1 VAPITNQTGPGVGVA
16 LYLDPSERQ
25 HGVTSDRL
33 IARDTTAP
41 AGSLVERVAGRI
53 GMLAGFDNWKDEA
66 RAAIIEVA
74 AALIDWHNSDQ
85 VVHTAWEAAKWLE
98 REATNE

>member
-1 VAPITNQTGPGVGVA
+1 
-16 LYLDPSERQ
+16 
-25 HGVTSDRL
+25 
-33 IARDTTAP
+33 
-41 AGSLVERVAGRI
+41 
-53 GMLAGFDNWKDEA
+53 MLAGFDNWKDEA